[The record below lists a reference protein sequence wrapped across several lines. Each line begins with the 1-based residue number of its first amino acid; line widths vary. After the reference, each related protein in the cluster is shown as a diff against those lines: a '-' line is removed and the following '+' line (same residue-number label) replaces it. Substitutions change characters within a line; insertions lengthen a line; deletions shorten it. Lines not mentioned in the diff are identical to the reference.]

1 MCPTKL
7 FLRVAGVMI
16 LLLMG
21 LNTRADES
29 ADASHAPTLASPQA
43 AADTEGNVPETPAP
57 SAKDEAPAPS
67 AKDEAPA
74 PSTKDEAP
82 APSTKDE
89 SPAPPAKDE
98 TMAPSADHTAR
109 SVAPA
114 PAPAPSA
121 TSDADGALVASVT
134 LTEASRSVR
143 QVTKDAAGN
152 YVNHGTYTAYAPD
165 GTVQKTGV
173 FQNGKLQGKWT
184 QSFAKDE
191 GHLFAADHDTEFQG
205 PFVSEATFV
214 DGQLDGTWTIKDRNG
229 QNIVEWNFD
238 HGARNG
244 KWSWWY
250 PNGDKRLEAT
260 YKNGNLDG
268 EVSEWN
274 QGGQLA
280 SKTTYVDG
288 KLLDKVVGWYA
299 LGQKHFEG
307 FYLRV
312 AHMPEATYDWWK
324 GSIATAAATP
334 TGEDQKHG
342 TWTEWYRSGNKKTE
356 VQYDHNVAVGKFAWW
371 YENGQKQA
379 EVEYQMGVYN
389 GTFTTWHAN
398 GLKESQAEYR
408 NGELVDKWMHWDAD
422 GKLVEMRDP
431 SKAAPEGKNNRAS
444 PTQAA
449 VPAAQS
455 R

>member
-1 MCPTKL
+1 
-7 FLRVAGVMI
+7 MI
-16 LLLMG
+16 LLLAG
-21 LNTRADES
+21 IGARADES
-29 ADASHAPTLASPQA
+29 ADASSAPTLAPPQA
-43 AADTEGNVPETPAP
+43 TADADGNTADTSKSPAKADAAKPEVN
-57 SAKDEAPAPS
+57 DEAPV
-67 AKDEAPA
+67 
-74 PSTKDEAP
+74 
-82 APSTKDE
+82 
-89 SPAPPAKDE
+89 PPAKDE
-98 TMAPSADHTAR
+98 AASPAAKDSAKEPAKEETSKSSTSDTPSAVAP
-109 SVAPA
+109 APA

-121 TSDADGALVASVT
+121 TSDAEGELVTERYADGSVKI
-134 LTEASRSVR
+134 ER

-173 FQNGKLQGKWT
+173 FQNGKQQGKWT

-205 PFVSEATFV
+205 PFVSEATFI
-214 DGQLDGTWTIKDRNG
+214 DGQLDGTWTVKDRNG

-260 YKNGNLDG
+260 YKNGNLEG
-268 EVSEWN
+268 EVLEWS
-274 QGGQLA
+274 QGGQLG
-280 SKTTYVDG
+280 SKTSYVDG
-288 KLLDKVVGWYA
+288 KRLDKVVGWYT

-307 FYLRV
+307 NYLRAV
-312 AHMPEATYDWWK
+312 HMPDPSYDWWK
-324 GSIATAAATP
+324 GSITTVAAAP
-334 TGEDQKHG
+334 AGEDQKHG

-356 VQYDHNVAVGKFAWW
+356 AQYDHNIAVGKFVWW

-379 EVEYQMGVYN
+379 EVEYQMGVYS
-389 GTFTTWHAN
+389 GTFTTWHPN

-431 SKAAPEGKNNRAS
+431 SKATPPAKDAHGTPS
-444 PTQAA
+444 QAA
-449 VPAAQS
+449 ASTPQS

>member
-1 MCPTKL
+1 MPRL
-7 FLRVAGVMI
+7 
-16 LLLMG
+16 
-21 LNTRADES
+21 
-29 ADASHAPTLASPQA
+29 APPQA
-43 AADTEGNVPETPAP
+43 AADAETNMSETP
-57 SAKDEAPAPS
+57 
-67 AKDEAPA
+67 
-74 PSTKDEAP
+74 T
-82 APSTKDE
+82 
-89 SPAPPAKDE
+89 PPAKDE
-98 TMAPSADHTAR
+98 TPAPTAKDEAKDEAPTPPAKDEAPTPPANEAAR

-114 PAPAPSA
+114 PAPAPST
-121 TSDADGALVASVT
+121 TSDADGELVTERYADGSVKI
-134 LTEASRSVR
+134 ER

-152 YVNHGTYTAYAPD
+152 YVNHGTYTAYGPD

-173 FQNGKLQGKWT
+173 FQNGKQQGKWT

-191 GHLFAADHDTEFQG
+191 GHLFTADHETEFQG
-205 PFVSEATFV
+205 PFTSEATFV
-214 DGQLDGTWTIKDRNG
+214 EGQLDGTWTIKDRNG

-250 PNGDKRLEAT
+250 PNSDKRLEAT

-268 EVSEWN
+268 EVLEWN
-274 QGGQLA
+274 QGGQLG

-288 KLLDKVVGWYA
+288 KRLDKVTGWYA

-312 AHMPEATYDWWK
+312 VHMPEPSYDWWK
-324 GSIATAAATP
+324 GSITTASAAP
-334 TGEDQKHG
+334 TGEDQKQG
-342 TWTEWYRSGNKKTE
+342 TWTEWYRSGNKKAE
-356 VQYDHNVAVGKFAWW
+356 AQYDHNVAVGKFVWW

-379 EVEYQMGVYN
+379 EVEYQAGVYS
-389 GTFTTWHAN
+389 GTFITWHPN

-431 SKAAPEGKNNRAS
+431 SKSAPEAKDSREPQPRRLPPALEVVNISQTRA
-444 PTQAA
+444 
-449 VPAAQS
+449 
-455 R
+455 

>member
-1 MCPTKL
+1 MCATKL
-7 FLRVAGVMI
+7 VLRVAGVMI

-29 ADASHAPTLASPQA
+29 ADASHTPTLASPQA

-57 SAKDEAPAPS
+57 STKDDAPAPS
-67 AKDEAPA
+67 TKDDAPA

-82 APSTKDE
+82 APSAKDE

-98 TMAPSADHTAR
+98 TMAPSADHAAR

-121 TSDADGALVASVT
+121 TSDADGELVTERYPDGSVKI
-134 LTEASRSVR
+134 ER

-324 GSIATAAATP
+324 GSIATAAAAP

-356 VQYDHNVAVGKFAWW
+356 AQYDHNVAVGKFTWW